1 MPGGQT
7 TNQAFLPPTPKATVD
22 DLMQI
27 FGTSGDANNPPA
39 VPAPPPPQPMAFP
52 QPPLD
57 PFRSMNSFNPTMMP
71 GVGAGDFNTLF
82 PDSFNFDEV
91 RSY

>member
-1 MPGGQT
+1 
-7 TNQAFLPPTPKATVD
+7 
-22 DLMQI
+22 
-27 FGTSGDANNPPA
+27 
-39 VPAPPPPQPMAFP
+39 MAFP